1 MHMQLR
7 FYIKPTHMSKQI
19 KSGMGNCHVIDRH
32 KRDVAL
38 KASSNAVRYVLP
50 VLWMTSCFRSLG
62 HYR

>member
-7 FYIKPTHMSKQI
+7 FYIKPTHMSRHI
-19 KSGMGNCHVIDRH
+19 KSGKRHVIDRH
-32 KRDVAL
+32 KRVVAL